1 MNSYVSLSDK
11 YLTAQGLITAVVEL
25 AQSRGVALHKLL
37 RGTGIFEQD
46 LLSVEHCFSLEQQ
59 VKLLSQFKRLMNTP
73 DSGFL
78 LGSQLVNDSSSA
90 AQSVLFSAKLGAALL
105 LSLIHI

>member
-1 MNSYVSLSDK
+1 VNSYVSLSDK

-46 LLSVEHCFSLEQQ
+46 LSAL
-59 VKLLSQFKRLMNTP
+59 NIA
-73 DSGFL
+73 
-78 LGSQLVNDSSSA
+78 LV
-90 AQSVLFSAKLGAALL
+90 
-105 LSLIHI
+105 